1 MKQKWQESRN
11 YRRFKD
17 ENGEVV
23 RRVITVDGQDVE
35 VSEEVFLA
43 YSQAERRERY
53 VEECERGKVIS
64 LDRSLVDGVSLRR
77 LGIEPVESAEDTTIA
92 LESESEFAK
101 LLMALPE
108 ALSEL
113 SCADKELIQAIY
125 FRNMPIREYAR
136 QHSVTHRAVIKR
148 RNRILQALRK
158 KLDFFKI

>member
-23 RRVITVDGQDVE
+23 RRVITVYGQDVE

-53 VEECERGKVIS
+53 VEEYERGKVIS

-101 LLMALPE
+101 LLMALPA

-125 FRNMPIREYAR
+125 FSNMSIREYAR

-158 KLDFFKI
+158 KLEFFKI

>member
-17 ENGEVV
+17 ESGEVV
-23 RRVITVDGQDVE
+23 CRVITVDGQDVE

-53 VEECERGKVIS
+53 VEEYERGKVIS
-64 LDRSLVDGVSLRR
+64 LDRSLVDGVSLRK

-101 LLMALPE
+101 LLLALPE

-113 SCADKELIQAIY
+113 SCADKELIEALY
-125 FRNMPIREYAR
+125 FKGMFAREYAR
-136 QHSVTHRAVIKR
+136 QQNVYHRAIIYRRDKVLCKLQQLLSEKIK
-148 RNRILQALRK
+148 
-158 KLDFFKI
+158 

>member
-53 VEECERGKVIS
+53 IEEYERGKVIS
-64 LDRSLVDGVSLRR
+64 LDRSLVNGVSLRR

-113 SCADKELIQAIY
+113 SCADKELIEALY
-125 FRNMPIREYAR
+125 FKGISAREYAR
-136 QHSVTHRAVIKR
+136 QQNVYHRAIIYRRDKILLKLQQLLSEKIK
-148 RNRILQALRK
+148 
-158 KLDFFKI
+158 

>member
-53 VEECERGKVIS
+53 VEEYERGKVIS

-92 LESESEFAK
+92 LESESEFAR

-113 SCADKELIQAIY
+113 SRADRELIEALY
-125 FRNMPIREYAR
+125 FKGISAREYAK
-136 QHSVTHRAVIKR
+136 QHNVYHRAIIYR
-148 RNRILQALRK
+148 RDKVLLKLQQLLDK
-158 KLDFFKI
+158 KI